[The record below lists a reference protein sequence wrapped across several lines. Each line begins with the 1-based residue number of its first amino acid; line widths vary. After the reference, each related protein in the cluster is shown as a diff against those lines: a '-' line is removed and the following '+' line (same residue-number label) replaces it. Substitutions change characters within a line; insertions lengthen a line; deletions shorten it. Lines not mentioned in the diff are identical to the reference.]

1 MMLWALQEVW
11 GYMARWCGN
20 AVAKVETTDDEG
32 RWREVGY
39 SLRSAAE
46 RALFLDAVSQ
56 NLWLMLQFVDD
67 SFVAQSTLHGLRC
80 ANRALTDFCH
90 HWKHRFKLGAKGPTV
105 LAVGANV
112 VADDLGDIQGSR
124 PEVKNKMQLLG
135 VWIDSRLTLQDQL
148 DMVCAKLLN
157 GSKSLV
163 RAMNDLGFGM
173 PFQVFQLKQRVWA
186 SAFHGAEVLA
196 SYGPG
201 WKHVVKRL
209 NDTHYAM
216 AKTLLGLP
224 PTQSLGI
231 GGYVRAFSETRFL
244 TRLGAEL
251 TQRVVMARVRLLLLP
266 PGHPMEVVLK
276 GIARV
281 PGRCWLRDVETIMDE
296 MGIGPDIGEGWDQQD
311 RTCRDTVKNKIK

>member
-1 MMLWALQEVW
+1 M
-11 GYMARWCGN
+11 
-20 AVAKVETTDDEG
+20 
-32 RWREVGY
+32 
-39 SLRSAAE
+39 
-46 RALFLDAVSQ
+46 
-56 NLWLMLQFVDD
+56 
-67 SFVAQSTLHGLRC
+67 
-80 ANRALTDFCH
+80 
-90 HWKHRFKLGAKGPTV
+90 
-105 LAVGANV
+105 
-112 VADDLGDIQGSR
+112 
-124 PEVKNKMQLLG
+124 
-135 VWIDSRLTLQDQL
+135 
-148 DMVCAKLLN
+148 
-157 GSKSLV
+157 
-163 RAMNDLGFGM
+163 
-173 PFQVFQLKQRVWA
+173 
-186 SAFHGAEVLA
+186 
-196 SYGPG
+196 
-201 WKHVVKRL
+201 VKRL